1 MAITSY
7 RATGLAS
14 IAKYPKGSTPK
25 LYNYSQI
32 IEPQP
37 TLSETKDITQA
48 TANATGASSCT
59 ALEPAQRTYDYL
71 RNPFI
76 EPEADNHC
84 YDARS
89 VMCADR

>member
-1 MAITSY
+1 MSTQNSTQYKTKEIKQAIDN
-7 RATGLAS
+7 AS
-14 IAKYPKGSTPK
+14 
-25 LYNYSQI
+25 
-32 IEPQP
+32 
-37 TLSETKDITQA
+37 
-48 TANATGASSCT
+48 GASSRT
-59 ALEPAQRTYDYL
+59 AFKPSQRAYDYL